1 MWRAVCGMMGA
12 ECFVSAAVLYVCR
25 ARCGL
30 HREAWRPVLLQLCVC
45 MLWAYVDGR
54 GKAQGGDAR
63 DYSWLASVSHLS
75 ASSRQP
81 RMGGHAMGAHFN
93 VAMRAMKHIQ
103 LYTYHVHA
111 LSKCVLARNGRFR
124 W

>member
-1 MWRAVCGMMGA
+1 
-12 ECFVSAAVLYVCR
+12 
-25 ARCGL
+25 
-30 HREAWRPVLLQLCVC
+30 
-45 MLWAYVDGR
+45 MLWAYVVGR
-54 GKAQGGDAR
+54 GKAQGGHAR
-63 DYSWLASVSHLS
+63 DSSWLPSVSHICQRRLV
-75 ASSRQP
+75 SRVW
-81 RMGGHAMGAHFN
+81 GGMHGRTHFN